1 VVIETAGTVQTIRQA
16 MSMVRTGG
24 VVVLVGMPPV
34 DEATLPVMDQLAREY
49 DVRSV
54 FRYANAYPPAL
65 ALIASGKISLGALRT
80 HEFPLTQTE
89 EAMKLVIGS
98 KAEAMKVLVK
108 P

>member
-1 VVIETAGTVQTIRQA
+1 
-16 MSMVRTGG
+16 M
-24 VVVLVGMPPV
+24 LVGMPPV

-65 ALIASGKISLGALRT
+65 SLIAAGKINLAALRT
-80 HEFPLTQTE
+80 HEFPLARTE
-89 EAMKLVIGS
+89 EAMRLVIGS
-98 KAEAMKVLVK
+98 KSEAVKVLVT